1 MTKIQRSW
9 LCYSKSKKKLFCF
22 SCKLFGH
29 PAHDNGPFVT
39 CFSNWRK
46 GEEGIAAHENG
57 QSHRASI
64 ITLTA
69 RKHVS
74 GRIDKGLI
82 QQYESECEYW
92 RALLTRIVSVIRF
105 NTERGLAFR
114 GSDQTICSANNGNYL
129 GCLELIAEYDA
140 FLSEHIRKH
149 ANKGSG
155 HRHTLSST
163 VCDEFVSIMGKRV
176 LDKIIS

>member
-1 MTKIQRSW
+1 MREYWAERGSSVCQNADANFNPSSLVFGTESFTRRCSPSYFTRIHTLTVTKIQRYW
-9 LCYSKSKKKLFCF
+9 LCYLISKKKLFCF

-39 CFSNWRK
+39 GFSNWRK
-46 GEEGIAAHENG
+46 GEERIAAHENG

-92 RALLTRIVSVIRF
+92 RAL
-105 NTERGLAFR
+105 
-114 GSDQTICSANNGNYL
+114 CSL
-129 GCLELIAEYDA
+129 V
-140 FLSEHIRKH
+140 LS
-149 ANKGSG
+149 A
-155 HRHTLSST
+155 
-163 VCDEFVSIMGKRV
+163 
-176 LDKIIS
+176 